1 MMFWLRLVSIAFHLS
16 TVVESLHNFETC
28 TTGQS
33 LKVKINEAV
42 PIGTV
47 LFCFQ
52 ENENISYYFYEDD
65 HTKEAMETFQISLRG
80 TVKNNVRLDVKRGQ
94 EYSLIV
100 LAKHRNAWTTVCS
113 LTLTIEDV
121 DNHYPRFKKDLYIGN
136 IKENQPKNSLVR
148 GLHNIYATD
157 GDMLPVKTYRILPGR
172 GAEKFVA
179 EIEDIN
185 GIKFLN
191 IRSKIPL
198 DRENESFYMLNV
210 QASDHGDHKTI
221 TKVQIHVD
229 DVNDCKPVFKS
240 KEYIVTVLKST
251 AVSSQVLKIHAED
264 CDLNENAEIYY
275 YFKKEEKK
283 MDYYFTIEPH
293 TGVIRV
299 SRVLHNINKKL
310 IQMTVVAKDRGSQA
324 TPVEVLANF
333 QIHEGDKTMMNSA
346 LSPHFFKSS
355 YVVQIREDLPLN
367 SHIFFPDVVAR
378 RDTVYFT
385 IASNDEMPFKVNDKC
400 GFLYLVKNL
409 NFLMKQRYELN
420 LTLMEATTKLNQT
433 FITVLVK
440 SSNKN
445 FHTPVF
451 RRNNIG
457 IHVKRYK
464 GVSHIVKAIDP
475 DEGLNGELKYSID
488 EGDSRFILDS
498 KTGYLSTMMDNSYE
512 GFSEFG
518 LVIEARDSALR
529 WRAAKQFILI
539 KVLGDLDCNPMFDS
553 VMYEATVEE
562 NIPRGAF
569 VAVTKA
575 RLCQEQTVE
584 YFITDGNEENKFEI
598 DLKFGKYILL
608 KYGSNFKASTR
619 T

>member
-1 MMFWLRLVSIAFHLS
+1 MMFWLRLVFIAFHLS

-28 TTGQS
+28 TTGRS

-42 PIGTV
+42 PTGTV
-47 LFCFQ
+47 LFCFR

-65 HTKEAMETFQISLRG
+65 YTKEAMETFQISLGG
-80 TVKNNVRLDVKRGQ
+80 TVRNNVRLDVKRGQ

-100 LAKHRNAWTTVCS
+100 LAKHRNAWITACS

-210 QASDHGDHKTI
+210 EASDHGDHKTI

-229 DVNDCKPVFKS
+229 DANDCKPVFKS

-299 SRVLHNINKKL
+299 SRVLHNMNKKL
-310 IQMTVVAKDRGSQA
+310 IQMTVVAKDRGFQA

-598 DLKFGKYILL
+598 DSKFGKYILL